1 MEVITALHDQ
11 LQQANNELLKAQK
24 AVSEQREFI
33 DKMKKEKL
41 SIGSEVVSKVNS
53 LEVFISRVH
62 QRIGCFLSIR
72 FLALKWSTSWNV

>member
-41 SIGSEVVSKVNS
+41 SIESEVVSKVNS
-53 LEVFISRVH
+53 LEVFISILH
-62 QRIGCFLSIR
+62 QRIGCFSI
-72 FLALKWSTSWNV
+72 N